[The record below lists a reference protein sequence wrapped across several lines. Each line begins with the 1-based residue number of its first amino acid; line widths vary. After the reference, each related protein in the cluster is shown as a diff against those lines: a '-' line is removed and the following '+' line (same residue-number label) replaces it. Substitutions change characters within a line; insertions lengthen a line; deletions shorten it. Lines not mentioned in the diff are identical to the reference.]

1 MINYDDEWLK
11 LSEKAVIS
19 SDDRMK
25 VTIAQKF
32 LIFHISQR
40 RALLSSY
47 SFTFC
52 DDDRFKW
59 ALVCEWNLMPTPGDN
74 INVHISLFEI
84 QNIIRPIFS
93 LLSTLMQR
101 VFMYKNLI
109 DSKWDEISNIWILG
123 ADVNNVW
130 QLIVQRD
137 QFGSSSNFIS
147 LNIFSSDVITKYLRD
162 RK

>member
-1 MINYDDEWLK
+1 
-11 LSEKAVIS
+11 
-19 SDDRMK
+19 
-25 VTIAQKF
+25 
-32 LIFHISQR
+32 
-40 RALLSSY
+40 
-47 SFTFC
+47 
-52 DDDRFKW
+52 
-59 ALVCEWNLMPTPGDN
+59 MPTPGYN